1 MKWVIVELAH
11 KREDFPHKN
20 VPQLGK
26 EISVKMDGDKAGGY
40 LEEYKEKGVV
50 IDYLFVWVGWKGRVD
65 KFPLSNLKS
74 FEWLDETINEP
85 FDDGLFE
92 GIYNKFCDY
101 YEDDGS
107 NEEQKRDNLKLLLSQ
122 IPYMICEYCCEHC
135 GDPIEH
141 PICRNCEIQLTL
153 PDTEY

>member
-1 MKWVIVELAH
+1 MKWIKA
-11 KREDFPHKN
+11 
-20 VPQLGK
+20 K
-26 EISVKMDGDKAGGY
+26 ERMPDKTKIGQWFNCKLNGHPAGCAKLVKPVGQDKIMFD
-40 LEEYKEKGVV
+40 
-50 IDYLFVWVGWKGRVD
+50 IDKYGLTDLNDSKV
-65 KFPLSNLKS
+65 
-74 FEWLDETINEP
+74 EWLDESINEP

-107 NEEQKRDNLKLLLSQ
+107 NEEQKRNNLKSLLSQ